1 MPYLDSS
8 LAAELL
14 LDVIEH
20 CVEEPVTSDD
30 YKIINSIKET
40 VIEKLLCVP
49 YEVDSMLEKQL
60 KPLSR
65 PAKYK
70 SLSIDNPDELDMLS
84 AHEKSKDTEAVDS
97 AQNDATEEG
106 ESVKVLDNVQNVDQL
121 GISTENNQDI
131 DPDVPNVDTGT
142 DKETASTDILVDNA
156 RTDTN
161 MNLGKSD
168 LTYNRQ
174 FWNKFL
180 CENSTVFETLLL
192 FTERY
197 VRTIGT
203 DTDHLSFL
211 AQLGVLGYIKINE
224 FMKNTVSE
232 TMLSSDKNI
241 EIPFYWLINN
251 LFYENC
257 QATGNPNSSFE
268 INPIYIVDQT
278 IAGELCKQIHA
289 ENWIQCLHT
298 ILKCTIGGLTDVH
311 QDSKLTDG
319 IANQTV
325 SENSGSDKSS
335 HKSDYIESYLH
346 IVSGLCLGRDVLFR
360 MMEGCLTIIGDT
372 ASSDVVISLNECQ
385 DMVKQLKDMTL
396 YKTADEKPLTDKT
409 KPGELVENVN
419 DKGDPLVRNGT
430 ELGCLCSENEGK
442 SVMFGVSWKSD
453 VSLEALCWR
462 IKYRLPYFQG
472 ENLHV
477 LRTLSSQ

>member
-1 MPYLDSS
+1 M
-8 LAAELL
+8 
-14 LDVIEH
+14 
-20 CVEEPVTSDD
+20 TSDD
-30 YKIINSIKET
+30 YKIFTSIRET

-70 SLSIDNPDELDMLS
+70 PLSIDNPDELDMLS
-84 AHEKSKDTEAVDS
+84 AHEKRKVSEAVDS

-106 ESVKVLDNVQNVDQL
+106 ESVKVLDNVQDVDESRNNAEQFADD
-121 GISTENNQDI
+121 NQDLDTDGPNI
-131 DPDVPNVDTGT
+131 DAST
-142 DKETASTDILVDNA
+142 DKELAKEVESADIVVNNTRADKS
-156 RTDTN
+156 

-168 LTYNRQ
+168 LMYNRQ

-197 VRTIGT
+197 VRNIDT

-211 AQLGVLGYIKINE
+211 AQLGVLGFIKINE
-224 FMKNTVSE
+224 FMKNIPVSE

-257 QATGNPNSSFE
+257 QETGNPNSAFE

-278 IAGELCKQIHA
+278 IAGELCKQVSA
-289 ENWIQCLHT
+289 ENLIQCLHSV
-298 ILKCTIGGLTDVH
+298 LKCTIGGLNVVH
-311 QDSKLTDG
+311 QDSKLTDEKKV
-319 IANQTV
+319 NQTG
-325 SENSGSDKSS
+325 SENSSSNKSS
-335 HKSDYIESYLH
+335 RESDYIEPSYLH
-346 IVSGLCLGRDVLFR
+346 IGSGLCLHRDVLFR
-360 MMEGCLTIIGDT
+360 MMDGCLTIIGDI

-396 YKTADEKPLTDKT
+396 YKTADEKPPTDKT
-409 KPGELVENVN
+409 KPGELGENVN

-477 LRTLSSQ
+477 LRTLSSL